1 MFFRRERQ
9 RQLSFDE
16 RTDAARKAGFE
27 VTRSA
32 AGALISRKGLASL
45 VKEGPNSE
53 PQPGE
58 AGLLNHGYVAQ
69 LVDGGYQKFFATEDG
84 HKMPALAE
92 HLKALHEFSED
103 LHEALGLVSLYNT
116 SLGSI
121 CNNHL
126 YDRVKD
132 RDTGVPKRPWE

>member
-9 RQLSFDE
+9 RQLTFDE
-16 RTDAARKAGFE
+16 RTEAARKAGFE

-32 AGALISRKGLASL
+32 NGTIISRKGLASL
-45 VKEGPNSE
+45 LKESPSGE

-58 AGLLNHGYVAQ
+58 AGLLVHGHIAQ

-84 HKMPALAE
+84 HQMPALAE
-92 HLKALHEFSED
+92 HLTALHAFSED
-103 LHEALGLVSLYNT
+103 LHEALGLISLYNT

-132 RDTGVPKRPWE
+132 RDKGVPKRPWE

>member
-9 RQLSFDE
+9 RQLTFDE
-16 RTDAARKAGFE
+16 RTEGAQKAGFE
-27 VTRSA
+27 RSKSA
-32 AGALISRKGLASL
+32 TGTLISRKGIAAL
-45 VKEGPNSE
+45 VKEGPNGV

-58 AGLLNHGYVAQ
+58 AGLLFDGHIAQ

-92 HLKALHEFSED
+92 HLKALHAFSED
-103 LHEALGLVSLYNT
+103 LYEALGLVSLYNT
-116 SLGSI
+116 ALGSI

-132 RDTGVPKRPWE
+132 RDKGVSKRPWQ